1 MPMFC
6 AISPILSHFRNA
18 ITFNYTYH
26 KKCTALV
33 ECLNGAVT
41 VTKCYTDDRLLRLWF
56 QLCFTLV

>member
-41 VTKCYTDDRLLRLWF
+41 VTKCYTDDRY
-56 QLCFTLV
+56 